1 MKGSIQFISLMHN
14 CVCFSVAAIIA
25 IHNISRFSRYDT
37 IQCAFVSRYYC
48 LHHLEAL
55 WFSED
60 VTGVITDKKT
70 FCRIL
75 G

>member
-37 IQCAFVSRYYC
+37 IQCAFVSQYYC